1 MAPKLTSFAAPRGGA
16 QRPWGGPAVA
26 EMQSANTHQP
36 AWRIA
41 RVAFVTLALLGGATV
56 LQAQTATVANTDAN
70 TGTSGK
76 VIVAGVVPDEA
87 TRQAILAK
95 AREVYGD
102 RVVDQLGVGNLV
114 APPNWS
120 QLVQKLITPD
130 LKRVSKGQ
138 LKVSGNVVELSGDIS
153 NEAQSQQLASHMSA
167 SLNPTYTV
175 RNGLRVAAAGQDVL
189 DAALAN
195 RIVEFQPG
203 NAVLTPVGAR
213 TLDELL
219 PVLNQFKGRRFEV
232 IGHTDA
238 QGAAAQN
245 VLLSAERANAVRVYL
260 AARGIAP
267 ALILT
272 SGAGADRPVAGND
285 TAEGR
290 ARNRR
295 IEFRVMP

>member
-1 MAPKLTSFAAPRGGA
+1 MPLTTLHPSA
-16 QRPWGGPAVA
+16 QRVARLGAV
-26 EMQSANTHQP
+26 
-36 AWRIA
+36 W
-41 RVAFVTLALLGGATV
+41 LALLGGPAGLLAQPAATV
-56 LQAQTATVANTDAN
+56 TN
-70 TGTSGK
+70 TGAAGK

-87 TRQAILAK
+87 TRQAILAR
-95 AREVYGD
+95 AREVYGE

-120 QLVQKLITPD
+120 QLVQKLITPE

-153 NEAQSQQLASHMSA
+153 NEAQSQQLASRMSA

-203 NAVLTPVGAR
+203 NAVLTPVGVR

-245 VLLSAERANAVRVYL
+245 VLLSAERANSVRAYL
-260 AARGIAP
+260 ATRGIAP
-267 ALILT
+267 SMILT

>member
-1 MAPKLTSFAAPRGGA
+1 MH
-16 QRPWGGPAVA
+16 
-26 EMQSANTHQP
+26 SANAHQ
-36 AWRIA
+36 AARRIA
-41 RVAFVTLALLGGATV
+41 RAGLIALALLSGATA
-56 LQAQTATVANTDAN
+56 LQAQTATVANTGAS

-130 LKRVSKGQ
+130 LRRVSKGQ

-195 RIVEFQPG
+195 RVVEFQPG
-203 NAVLTPVGAR
+203 NAVLTPVGVR

-245 VLLSAERANAVRVYL
+245 VLLSAERANVVRAYL
-260 AARGIAP
+260 ATRGIAS

>member
-1 MAPKLTSFAAPRGGA
+1 MHSPNHSSRDLRATLRAAA
-16 QRPWGGPAVA
+16 MLVLFC
-26 EMQSANTHQP
+26 SAGQ
-36 AWRIA
+36 A
-41 RVAFVTLALLGGATV
+41 AL
-56 LQAQTATVANTDAN
+56 AQTAGINAASAT
-70 TGTSGK
+70 GK
-76 VIVAGVVPDEA
+76 VVVSGIVPDEA

-95 AREVYGD
+95 AREVYGE

-130 LKRVSKGQ
+130 LKRISKGQ
-138 LKVSGNVVELSGDIS
+138 LKIAGNVVELSGDIQ
-153 NEAQSQQLASHMSA
+153 NEAQRQQLASQMSA
-167 SLNPTYTV
+167 NLNPTYTV
-175 RNGLRVAAAGQDVL
+175 RNGLRVAASGQEVL

-195 RIVEFQPG
+195 RIVEFEPG
-203 NAVLTPVGAR
+203 NAVLTPVGSR

-245 VLLSAERANAVRVYL
+245 VLLSAERAKVVKNFLVGKGL
-260 AARGIAP
+260 AGAS
-267 ALILT
+267 ILT
-272 SGAGADRPVAGND
+272 SGAGADRPVASNE
-285 TAEGR
+285 TVEGR

>member
-1 MAPKLTSFAAPRGGA
+1 LIDMRAPNEPSFLFAFAPR
-16 QRPWGGPAVA
+16 RLVC
-26 EMQSANTHQP
+26 SA
-36 AWRIA
+36 AL
-41 RVAFVTLALLGGATV
+41 LALLCAGGFA
-56 LQAQTATVANTDAN
+56 AAAPTAAVTTPGI
-70 TGTSGK
+70 TGK
-76 VIVAGVVPDEA
+76 VVVSGVVPDEA
-87 TRQAILAK
+87 TRQAILGK

-138 LKVSGNVVELSGDIS
+138 LKVSGNVVELSGDIQ
-153 NEAQSQQLASHMSA
+153 NEAQSQQLASQMSA
-167 SLNPTYTV
+167 NLNPTYTV
-175 RNGLRVAAAGQDVL
+175 RNGLRVAAAGQEVL

-203 NAVLTPVGAR
+203 NAVLTPTGTR
-213 TLDELL
+213 TLEELL

-245 VLLSAERANAVRVYL
+245 VLLSAERANAVKSFLVGKGL
-260 AARGIAP
+260 TAAS
-267 ALILT
+267 ILT
-272 SGAGADRPVAGND
+272 SGAGADRPVAGNES
-285 TAEGR
+285 AEGR

>member
-1 MAPKLTSFAAPRGGA
+1 MRAPNEHPALFPSPASPASARRLARAAA
-16 QRPWGGPAVA
+16 A
-26 EMQSANTHQP
+26 
-36 AWRIA
+36 
-41 RVAFVTLALLGGATV
+41 LALLCGVGVAASAQSGAPTSPN
-56 LQAQTATVANTDAN
+56 AT
-70 TGTSGK
+70 GK
-76 VIVAGVVPDEA
+76 VVVSGVVPDEA
-87 TRQAILAK
+87 TRQAILGK

-138 LKVSGNVVELSGDIS
+138 LKISGNVVELAGDIQ
-153 NEAQSQQLASHMSA
+153 NEAQSQQLASQMSA

-175 RNGLRVAAAGQDVL
+175 RNGLRVAAAGQEVL

-203 NAVLTPVGAR
+203 NAVLTPIGAR

-238 QGAAAQN
+238 QGAASQN
-245 VLLSAERANAVRVYL
+245 VLLSAERANVVKAFLIGKGL
-260 AARGIAP
+260 AAAS
-267 ALILT
+267 ILT
-272 SGAGADRPVAGND
+272 SGAGADRPVAGNE